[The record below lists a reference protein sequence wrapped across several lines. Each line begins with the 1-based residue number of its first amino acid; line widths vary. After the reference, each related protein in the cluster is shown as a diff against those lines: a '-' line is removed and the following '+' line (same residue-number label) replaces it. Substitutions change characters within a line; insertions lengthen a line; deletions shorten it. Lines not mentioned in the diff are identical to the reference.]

1 MSEEKK
7 EKKGGKLKIILI
19 VLLIIIAVG
28 GGAFAGYYF
37 FSKLNNN
44 SAKTNALPVQTTANT
59 TNVATSVV
67 SGRTYSVDD
76 FLVNLADEDAKRYL
90 KVKVYL
96 GYENKKMDKELD
108 TKKPII
114 RDTIN
119 SVLRAKKS
127 TDFTAKGTEDMKKEI
142 LQRLNPLFTNGQLD
156 NIYFYDI
163 IVQY

>member
-1 MSEEKK
+1 MSEEKS
-7 EKKGGKLKIILI
+7 EKKGGKFKMILI

-44 SAKTNALPVQTTANT
+44 QAKTNTLPVQTTANT

-67 SGRTYSVDD
+67 SARTYSVDE
-76 FLVNLADEDAKRYL
+76 FLVNLADEDGKRYL
-90 KVKVYL
+90 KTMVYL
-96 GYENKKMDKELD
+96 GYENKKLDAELA

-119 SVLRAKKS
+119 SVLRSKKS
-127 TDFTAKGTEDMKKEI
+127 TDFTSKGTEDMKKEI
-142 LQRLNPLFTNGQLD
+142 LQRINPLLINGQLD

>member
-7 EKKGGKLKIILI
+7 EKKSGGIKVILI
-19 VLLIIIAVG
+19 VILIIIAVG

-37 FSKLNNN
+37 YSKSN
-44 SAKTNALPVQTTANT
+44 SSKPKANTLPVQPAANT
-59 TNVATSVV
+59 ANVATSVV
-67 SGRTYSVDD
+67 SQRTYSADD
-76 FLVNLADEDAKRYL
+76 FLVNLADEDGKKYL

-108 TKKPII
+108 AKKPII

-119 SVLRAKKS
+119 SVLRVKKS
-127 TDFTAKGTEDMKKEI
+127 TDFTAKGTEDMKREI
-142 LQRLNPLFTNGQLD
+142 LQKLNPIFTNGQLD

-163 IVQY
+163 VVQY

>member
-1 MSEEKK
+1 LSEEKK
-7 EKKGGKLKIILI
+7 EKKRGKLKIILI
-19 VLLIIIAVG
+19 ALLAIAAVG

-37 FSKLNNN
+37 FSKSNN
-44 SAKTNALPVQTTANT
+44 SQAKTNVLPVQSTANT
-59 TNVATSVV
+59 TNVATAVV
-67 SGRTYSVDD
+67 SERTYSTDD
-76 FLVNLADEDAKRYL
+76 FLVNLADDDGKRYL

-96 GYENKKMDKELD
+96 GYENKKLDKELD

-114 RDTIN
+114 RDAIN

-142 LQRLNPLFTNGQLD
+142 LQRLNPLFANGQLD

-163 IVQY
+163 IVQ

>member
-7 EKKGGKLKIILI
+7 EKKGGKLKI
-19 VLLIIIAVG
+19 VLVALIIIIAIG

-37 FSKLNNN
+37 FSKSNN
-44 SAKTNALPVQTTANT
+44 SQAKVNTMPIQNSVSTA
-59 TNVATSVV
+59 NVATGIV
-67 SGRTYSVDD
+67 SGRTYSADD
-76 FLVNLADEDAKRYL
+76 FLVNLADADGKRYL

-108 TKKPII
+108 TKKPMI
-114 RDTIN
+114 RDSIN
-119 SVLRAKKS
+119 SVLRSKKAA
-127 TDFTAKGTEDMKKEI
+127 DFTDKGTEDMKKEL

-163 IVQY
+163 IVQ